1 MLSSLQKQVCTR
13 NNGAI
18 LSALTRARLL
28 PQVEVFT
35 DPTGYNSGR
44 TYKFKLASEASAVEF
59 TRFVKDLVS
68 KARRKYGRDTALAC
82 AQQAAKDFL
91 NHWIV
96 QLFVTICILGNF
108 VQNALQVQYNPEE
121 GSDLDLQFKA
131 IDLAL
136 VVIFT
141 VELLLNMLANW

>member
-1 MLSSLQKQVCTR
+1 MIGFLVVLR
-13 NNGAI
+13 
-18 LSALTRARLL
+18 RACLL

-44 TYKFKLASEASAVEF
+44 TYKFKFASESSAMDF
-59 TRFVKDLVS
+59 TRFLKDLVS
-68 KARRKYGRDTALAC
+68 KARRKYGRDTALAR

-96 QLFVTICILGNF
+96 QLFVTICILANF
-108 VQNALQVQYNPEE
+108 VQNAMQVQYNPEE

-131 IDLAL
+131 IDLGL
-136 VVIFT
+136 VVVFT
-141 VELLLNMLANW
+141 IELMLNMLAHW